1 VAVNTDYLAG
11 RISQKTR
18 FFSHCQADGGLY
30 TGRSV
35 NKNNEGVPMSVFTRI
50 LTGSA
55 LVLSSFAAFAQP
67 GAWHLEKDDAKKDIQ
82 VFTREIPGSE
92 LKEFR
97 GVTHIK
103 APVSAFVA
111 LLKDPEQATSWMHN
125 VKKFDVMETRSDLEN
140 IVYTVNDTPWP
151 VTNRDVYIRSVF
163 SQDPST
169 FAVTVTLT
177 GLADYKPKN
186 DNFIRMPAL
195 TGAWTFTP
203 QQNGIVEVSYQVHA
217 NPGGSLPNWLVNA
230 IVVDTPY
237 NTLNNLQKKVDNV
250 KYLQAS
256 YSYIKEPVAAQ
267 VAEQQ
272 AQ

>member
-1 VAVNTDYLAG
+1 
-11 RISQKTR
+11 
-18 FFSHCQADGGLY
+18 
-30 TGRSV
+30 
-35 NKNNEGVPMSVFTRI
+35 MSVFTRI
-50 LTGSA
+50 LAGSA
-55 LVLSSFAAFAQP
+55 LVLSSVAALAQP
-67 GAWHLEKDDAKKDIQ
+67 GEWHLEKDDAKKDIQ

-111 LLKDPEQATSWMHN
+111 LLKDPAQATSWMHN
-125 VKKFDVMETRSDLEN
+125 VKKFEVMETRSDLEN
-140 IVYTVNDTPWP
+140 VVYTVNDTPWP

-169 FAVTVTLT
+169 FAVTVSLT

-186 DNFIRMPAL
+186 SDFVRMPAL

-203 QQNGIVEVSYQVHA
+203 QQNGVVEVSYQVHA

-237 NTLNNLQKKVDNV
+237 NTLNNLQKKVDNE
-250 KYLQAS
+250 KYLTAS
-256 YSYIKEPVAAQ
+256 FSYIKEPNVSQ